1 MSNNIFPLA
10 ALALVALAPVA
21 FAQTH
26 GQNAMPCC
34 APPSSAKVQKPG
46 IAKLDAKTN
55 VQKAT
60 VTIDHGYQPSSV
72 SVKAGRPVELT
83 LVRKEASGCGDVVQF
98 PGLGIKKTLKPGE
111 TTVVKFT
118 PKKTGSIAFTCGM
131 NMYKGQVVVVAA
143 Q

>member
-1 MSNNIFPLA
+1 MTRNVFPLA
-10 ALALVALAPVA
+10 GISLLALAPLA
-21 FAQTH
+21 LAQ
-26 GQNAMPCC
+26 NPMSCC
-34 APPSSAKVQKPG
+34 APQSASQTQK
-46 IAKLDAKTN
+46 AAKTDPKTK

-60 VTIDHGYQPSSV
+60 VTINHGYQPSRV
-72 SVKAGRPVELT
+72 TVKAGRPVELT

-131 NMYKGQVVVVAA
+131 NMYKGQVIVAA
-143 Q
+143 AAQ